1 MANTRAISSAG
12 KQKAGKG
19 TFSNRDNEL
28 ESRKITI
35 TASSLQ
41 PAYEWLPST
50 DQASGQEL
58 GGLYLDPSSNFASE
72 IQDWALCFST
82 FDPPMSE
89 YQWATDVFA
98 KFLPV
103 QIYPPRSK
111 KDSIKLRRQQQPYV
125 SLTSGDYVLLPPK
138 DLQVNSVSNKASQ
151 KLGPIKRKKR
161 ISTLPKLD
169 TKDGFG
175 LSDPTEGSI
184 VSKYEEDPSSR
195 GVKPDF
201 LYASSISL
209 LKDYALYRQ
218 YPAIRTFAYLDLLPP
233 YIIGEF
239 KNTKTEDMEARQP
252 LALVGAM
259 LLLERVK
266 LRRLSSN
273 PSLDD
278 IRIFTLTCC
287 GTLVTIYCMKIPPGN
302 DKTGE
307 LLSFEM
313 EWFRS
318 FSLIDHDQII
328 GMANTLNCIHTYGR
342 NIHLQKILEDIQA
355 IKGTR
360 SFADIDKRAYEY
372 KASNTFELGDE
383 LIILDEG
390 SMASSMALSESG
402 SLEDQK
408 GPSAI
413 DSESCLHLC

>member
-1 MANTRAISSAG
+1 M
-12 KQKAGKG
+12 
-19 TFSNRDNEL
+19 
-28 ESRKITI
+28 
-35 TASSLQ
+35 
-41 PAYEWLPST
+41 
-50 DQASGQEL
+50 
-58 GGLYLDPSSNFASE
+58 
-72 IQDWALCFST
+72 
-82 FDPPMSE
+82 
-89 YQWATDVFA
+89 
-98 KFLPV
+98 
-103 QIYPPRSK
+103 YPPRSK

-125 SLTSGDYVLLPPK
+125 SITSGDYVLLPPK
-138 DLQVNSVSNKASQ
+138 DTQLDSVSTKATQ
-151 KLGPIKRKKR
+151 KLDPIKRKKR
-161 ISTLPKLD
+161 ISTFPKLD

-175 LSDPTEGSI
+175 LNGLREGSI
-184 VSKYEEDPSSR
+184 VTKYKEGPSSR
-195 GVKPDF
+195 GMKPDF
-201 LYASSISL
+201 MYASSISL
-209 LKDYALYRQ
+209 LKDYELYTR

-239 KNTKTEDMEARQP
+239 KNAKTKDMEARRP

-287 GTLVTIYCMKIPPGN
+287 GTLVTIYCMTIPPGS

-313 EWFRS
+313 DWFRS
-318 FSLIDHDQII
+318 FRLIDQDQII
-328 GMANTLNCIHTYGR
+328 EMANALNCIHTYGR
-342 NIHLQKILEDIQA
+342 AVHCQRILEDIQA

-390 SMASSMALSESG
+390 NMTSTMAPSESS

-413 DSESCLHLC
+413 DPEPVACTSLV